1 MMHTQSLSKSLF
13 YSYNMNVNTAFIIR
27 LKDNPTSE
35 RMAER
40 CATSCRKVGQNFQFW
55 DAYDGTKGEIER
67 PSHHTPIID
76 LIKVVDHY
84 ATRTEV
90 ATALSHISL
99 WAHCALIDKPIII
112 LEHDAIMLKK
122 YNYHQVFNSIAFLG
136 SKEQYEQGW
145 QVMATPPHASE
156 GPNYHFIC
164 RAHAYAI
171 DPAVAKNLLAYA
183 IKYGITGPLD
193 IMMRADLFPLH
204 QTDLFAYD
212 KSEMENTT
220 ILGRPKEGR
229 STKRNDKLEE

>member
-1 MMHTQSLSKSLF
+1 
-13 YSYNMNVNTAFIIR
+13 MNVNSAFIIR

-35 RMAER
+35 RMSER
-40 CATSCRKVGQNFQFW
+40 CASSCRKVGQNFQFW
-55 DAYDGTKGEIER
+55 DAYDGTSGEITK
-67 PSHHTPIID
+67 PNHHTPILD
-76 LIKVVDHY
+76 LVKVMDHY

-90 ATALSHISL
+90 ATAMSHISL
-99 WAHCALIDKPIII
+99 WAHCALIDKPIVIF
-112 LEHDAIMLKK
+112 EHDAIMLKK
-122 YNYHQVFNSIAFLG
+122 YSHHQVYNSICFLG

-171 DPAVAKNLLAYA
+171 DPAVAKNLLSYV
-183 IKYGITGPLD
+183 IKYGITAPLD
-193 IMMRADLFPLH
+193 IMIRADLFPIH

-212 KSEMENTT
+212 KSETENTT

-229 STKRNDKLEE
+229 STQRNDKLEV